1 MGTPGAQVLVSTC
14 YSAIKGL
21 LEIELTPGV
30 GLEHL
35 MSKSKDVLKK
45 FGQRDRGQ
53 TEGAPN

>member
-45 FGQRDRGQ
+45 FGQ
-53 TEGAPN
+53 